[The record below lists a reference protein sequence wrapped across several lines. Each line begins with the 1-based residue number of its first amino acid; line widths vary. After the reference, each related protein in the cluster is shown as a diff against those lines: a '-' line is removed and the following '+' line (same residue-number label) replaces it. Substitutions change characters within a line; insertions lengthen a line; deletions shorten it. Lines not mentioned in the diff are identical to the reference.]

1 MEGSTEPPS
10 DRFCDLVMKGGLTSG
25 IVYPKAIALLARR
38 YRFRSIGGTS
48 AGAIAAAITAAAEF
62 NRRHTGTRA
71 GFDILSRLPQEL
83 QENIPGT
90 CHSKLLSLFQAQP
103 GTKRLFSTLVAS
115 LNSVGMRQRIGAI
128 LAGLLRAYWP
138 ATLISVLAA
147 FGVVYA
153 GAGWLAG
160 VLLLPI
166 ALLAGIGGW
175 VVRDIVKQIPDNG
188 FGLCNGLD
196 GGTGDAPLT
205 PWLHALI
212 QRAAGLDAKAPP
224 LTFGM
229 LWDAPGFPPPWLNVA
244 DPAATRSIDLQMFA
258 TNLGHG
264 RPYIFPLPKE
274 DKADESV
281 SRLRNR
287 ERLFFRPQ
295 ELARYLPADVLQW
308 MRSHGKPYQVEPGRE
323 HLDPTES
330 EASALGLLEL
340 PSSRELPVI
349 LAARMSLSF
358 PLLLSAVPLW
368 AINHDAPPSRR
379 HFCCCWFSD
388 GGISSNFPMHL
399 FDGLVPLW
407 PTFGISLEPKIEG
420 RGPVYLPQKYTEGYG
435 ERWNHLGEGS
445 SAARFGGFVA
455 AIVRTMQNWNDNS
468 LARMPG
474 VRDRIARVRLEK
486 NEGGLNLNMD
496 SATIEKVC
504 ERGEQAAQ
512 LLLERFDTASPGEVV
527 AQGWDEQ
534 RFIRF
539 SVLLNMIEARI
550 FDIANALD
558 PRCPYATDF
567 ETLIERAM
575 RAPSAGG
582 PSSAPPGY
590 EQPLTPEQAD
600 ALRQALGAL
609 KLFAASRKGR
619 RTGFKPVPKPELRV
633 RPPL

>member
-1 MEGSTEPPS
+1 MDGSTEPPT

-62 NRRHTGTRA
+62 NRRHTGTRD
-71 GFDILSRLPQEL
+71 GFDTLSRLPEEL
-83 QENIPGT
+83 QENVPGT
-90 CHSKLLSLFQAQP
+90 RHRKLLSLFQAQP
-103 GTKRLFSTLVAS
+103 GTQRLFSTLVAS
-115 LNSVGMRQRIGAI
+115 LNSAGAWQRIGAL

-138 ATLISVLAA
+138 ATLISILAA
-147 FGVVYA
+147 IGVFQA
-153 GAGWLAG
+153 GAGLLAA
-160 VLLLPI
+160 VLSLPI
-166 ALLAGIGGW
+166 ALLASIGGG
-175 VVRDIVKQIPDNG
+175 VYRDITRRIPDNG
-188 FGLCNGLD
+188 FGLCTGLA
-196 GGTGDAPLT
+196 GGTGTTPLT

-212 QRAAGLDAKAPP
+212 QRAAGLGADAPP

-229 LWDAPGFPPPWLNVA
+229 LWDAPGFPPAWVNVA
-244 DPAATRSIDLQMFA
+244 DPAGTRSIDLQMFA

-264 RPYIFPLPKE
+264 RPYIFPLPRE
-274 DKADESV
+274 EENGARFRS
-281 SRLRNR
+281 R

-295 ELARYLPADVLQW
+295 ELARYLPADVLEW
-308 MRSHGKPYQVEPGRE
+308 MRAHGKAYRADPGRE
-323 HLDPTES
+323 HLDPPEA

-340 PSSRELPVI
+340 PPSRDLPVI

-368 AINHDAPPSRR
+368 AINHDAPQSRR

-420 RGPVYLPQKYTEGYG
+420 RDLVYLPQKYTEGYG

-445 SAARFGGFVA
+445 PAARFGGFVT

-486 NEGGLNLNMD
+486 NEGGMNLAMD
-496 SATIEKVC
+496 SATIGKVC
-504 ERGEQAAQ
+504 ERGELAAQ
-512 LLLERFDTASPGEVV
+512 YLLKRFDTAAPADSV

-539 SVLLNMIEARI
+539 NVLLNMIEARI

-567 ETLIERAM
+567 ETLIERATLM
-575 RAPSAGG
+575 PGAGG
-582 PSSAPPGY
+582 PSPAPPGY
-590 EQPLTPEQAD
+590 EQPLTPEQAN
-600 ALRQALGAL
+600 ALRQALAAL
-609 KLFAASRKGR
+609 QLFAASRKGR